1 MFKQLFNRLV
11 GNSETTEEEEKV
23 EVPETEVPEPETQ
36 PETLEPKSA
45 LQTEEKIEEAK
56 TKELPHIEASAPVT
70 TRKPLG
76 PEEKEDIKNRVIDM
90 MKTIFDPEIPVNV
103 YDIGL
108 IYKVEPQDDGIV
120 QLIMTL
126 TTPNCPAA
134 GILPG
139 EVESKARS
147 VDGVHDVDFELTFD
161 PPWNPEMMSEGAR
174 LELGM
179 M

>member
-1 MFKQLFNRLV
+1 MFKKLFNRLV
-11 GNSETTEEEEKV
+11 GNSETPEEEEKV
-23 EVPETEVPEPETQ
+23 EVPETEVPEPEAQ
-36 PETLEPKSA
+36 PETREPKSA
-45 LQTEEKIEEAK
+45 LQTEEKIEEANA
-56 TKELPHIEASAPVT
+56 KELSYIEASEPAIA
-70 TRKPLG
+70 REPLG

>member
-1 MFKQLFNRLV
+1 MFKKLFNRLV
-11 GNSETTEEEEKV
+11 GNIETTGEAEKV
-23 EVPETEVPEPETQ
+23 ETPETEVSGPEAQ
-36 PETLEPKSA
+36 PETREPKSA
-45 LQTEEKIEEAK
+45 LQTEEKIEEVKA
-56 TKELPHIEASAPVT
+56 KELSFLEASEPT
-70 TRKPLG
+70 IEREPLG

-90 MKTIFDPEIPVNV
+90 IKTIFDPEIPVNV

-108 IYKVEPQDDGIV
+108 IYKVEPKDDGIV

-161 PPWNPEMMSEGAR
+161 PPWTPEMMSEGAR

>member
-1 MFKQLFNRLV
+1 MLKNLINRLR
-11 GNSETTEEEEKV
+11 GRRHET
-23 EVPETEVPEPETQ
+23 
-36 PETLEPKSA
+36 
-45 LQTEEKIEEAK
+45 
-56 TKELPHIEASAPVT
+56 
-70 TRKPLG
+70 
-76 PEEKEDIKNRVIDM
+76 PEEHQESESVSPVEPDVPKENADQKEQEKKEHLTDVESSSPQGVAEPAEPIDKEDLKNRIVEA
-90 MKTIFDPEIPVNV
+90 MKTIYDPEIPVNV

-108 IYKVEPQDDGIV
+108 IYKIEPQDDGLV
-120 QLIMTL
+120 QLTMTL

-139 EVESKARS
+139 EIESKAR
-147 VDGVHDVDFELTFD
+147 GVEGVRDIDFELTFD

>member
-1 MFKQLFNRLV
+1 MFKKLLSLFSGTND
-11 GNSETTEEEEKV
+11 SEPNEQ
-23 EVPETEVPEPETQ
+23 PESQAAATPPEPPPTPTPPTPAAAKPTDSADDQLTYIESAGPPVVAQ
-36 PETLEPKSA
+36 PLAPEDK
-45 LQTEEKIEEAK
+45 EE
-56 TKELPHIEASAPVT
+56 
-70 TRKPLG
+70 
-76 PEEKEDIKNRVIDM
+76 IKNRVVDM
-90 MKTIFDPEIPVNV
+90 MRTIFDPEIPVNV

-108 IYKVEPQDDGIV
+108 IYKIEPQDDGIL
-120 QLIMTL
+120 QLTMTL

-139 EVESKARS
+139 EIESKARS
-147 VDGVHDVDFELTFD
+147 VDGVRDVDFELTFD

>member
-1 MFKQLFNRLV
+1 MFKKLFNRLA
-11 GNSETTEEEEKV
+11 GNSETAKEPEKV
-23 EVPETEVPEPETQ
+23 EEPNPEAQ
-36 PETLEPKSA
+36 PET
-45 LQTEEKIEEAK
+45 TEAK
-56 TKELPHIEASAPVT
+56 TSQQKEVKTEDLSYKEAPAPAIA
-70 TRKPLG
+70 REPLS

-90 MKTIFDPEIPVNV
+90 IKTIFDPEIPVNV

>member
-1 MFKQLFNRLV
+1 MFKKLFNRLA
-11 GNSETTEEEEKV
+11 GNSEAEVEVEKV
-23 EVPETEVPEPETQ
+23 EARESEAPEPEAQ
-36 PETLEPKSA
+36 PETPAPQSA
-45 LQTEEKIEEAK
+45 LQEETKTEEVRAE
-56 TKELPHIEASAPVT
+56 ELPETSAPAMT
-70 TRKPLG
+70 SDPLG

-108 IYKVEPQDDGIV
+108 IYKVEPQDDGIL
-120 QLIMTL
+120 QLTMTL

-139 EVESKARS
+139 EIESKARS

>member
-1 MFKQLFNRLV
+1 MFKKLLKRF
-11 GNSETTEEEEKV
+11 SSADDS
-23 EVPETEVPEPETQ
+23 Q
-36 PETLEPKSA
+36 PEEQQASSEPATPIVTETPAEKTESGAETGAAQGKLTYIESA
-45 LQTEEKIEEAK
+45 TPAEPTESAEPLTDDQKEE
-56 TKELPHIEASAPVT
+56 
-70 TRKPLG
+70 
-76 PEEKEDIKNRVIDM
+76 IKNRVTDM
-90 MKTIFDPEIPVNV
+90 MRTIFDPEIPVNV

-108 IYKVEPQDDGIV
+108 IYKIEPQDDGIL
-120 QLIMTL
+120 QLTMTL

-139 EVESKARS
+139 EIESKARS
-147 VDGVHDVDFELTFD
+147 VDGVRDVEFELTFD

>member
-1 MFKQLFNRLV
+1 MFKKLFNRLT
-11 GNSETTEEEEKV
+11 GNSETAEEPEKV
-23 EVPETEVPEPETQ
+23 EEPNPEAQ
-36 PETLEPKSA
+36 PETTEPKTS
-45 LQTEEKIEEAK
+45 QQKEVKTEDLSYKEA
-56 TKELPHIEASAPVT
+56 PAPAIA
-70 TRKPLG
+70 REPLG
-76 PEEKEDIKNRVIDM
+76 PEDKEDIKNRVIDM

>member
-1 MFKQLFNRLV
+1 MGTLDNLV
-11 GNSETTEEEEKV
+11 VEEQV
-23 EVPETEVPEPETQ
+23 V
-36 PETLEPKSA
+36 ETLR
-45 LQTEEKIEEAK
+45 TC
-56 TKELPHIEASAPVT
+56 
-70 TRKPLG
+70 
-76 PEEKEDIKNRVIDM
+76 
-90 MKTIFDPEIPVNV
+90 FDPEIPVNV

-161 PPWNPEMMSEGAR
+161 PPWTPEMMSEGAR